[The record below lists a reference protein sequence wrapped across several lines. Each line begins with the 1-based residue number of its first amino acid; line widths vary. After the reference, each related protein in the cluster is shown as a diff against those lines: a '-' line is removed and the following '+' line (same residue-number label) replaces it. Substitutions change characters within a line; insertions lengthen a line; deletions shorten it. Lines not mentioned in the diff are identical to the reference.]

1 MRNIEDIIEEEF
13 ANLNLGKDKTYSEL
27 SDKILKYE
35 SEIKDKLNDVA
46 LVNKL
51 EFAVDDLEVYE
62 QKLLIKFTLDFIR
75 KIFYYNNKND
85 N

>member
-1 MRNIEDIIEEEF
+1 MRSIEDIIEEEF
-13 ANLNLGKDKTYSEL
+13 ANLNLDKDKTYSEL

-35 SEIKDKLNDVA
+35 SEIKDNLNDVT
-46 LVNKL
+46 LVNEL
-51 EFAVDDLEVYE
+51 EFAVDDLQVYE

-75 KIFYYNNKND
+75 KIFYFNNKND

>member
-1 MRNIEDIIEEEF
+1 MRTIEDIIEEEF

-35 SEIKDKLNDVA
+35 SEIKDKLNDVT

-51 EFAVDDLEVYE
+51 EFAVDDLQVYE
-62 QKLLIKFTLDFIR
+62 QKLLIKFTLDLIR
-75 KIFYYNNKND
+75 KIFYFNNKND